1 MGQAREVEV
10 RREMWGNQGGVA
22 RPQGLA
28 GIYLWAHLSVIVSD
42 DKGLLRVAEAP
53 ILLSKSHTW
62 SSFDQLKLKALL
74 GRGFWKHTSQL
85 NQIELA
91 QSSTLEYL

>member
-1 MGQAREVEV
+1 
-10 RREMWGNQGGVA
+10 MWGNQGGVA

-53 ILLSKSHTW
+53 ILLSKS
-62 SSFDQLKLKALL
+62 Q
-74 GRGFWKHTSQL
+74 G
-85 NQIELA
+85 
-91 QSSTLEYL
+91 